1 MADPLLF
8 VTTYPVKP
16 GMLDRFKEP
25 VPRVIHSAVYVDDD
39 RSEATSVQL
48 HPDAGSMD
56 EQFAVLGDRT
66 FEWQEYVDSSEMQV
80 LICGEPSHTLR
91 TMMDRIKSA
100 GIAVTIKH
108 PVTGFSRLPTA

>member
-1 MADPLLF
+1 
-8 VTTYPVKP
+8 
-16 GMLDRFKEP
+16 
-25 VPRVIHSAVYVDDD
+25 
-39 RSEATSVQL
+39 
-48 HPDAGSMD
+48 MD